1 MKLRR
6 MLAVIFSAVVLFTF
20 CSPVNAAS
28 NIDGIDYGDLE
39 RRVISKAEVPEGVV
53 PRVINSEEE
62 LQNYLNRLQEEK
74 RQMDAEYRAAI
85 LAAAKREGVGEE
97 SLHITRAS
105 VQSTSKYKD
114 FKQCGGLHYVRVR
127 ADFTY
132 VTDANKVKRV
142 KSVKSVTSSNHG
154 MTADSKWTQNSAS
167 TKKLDDSRTLAVTVR
182 GKMAHY
188 LLVKGIIEVYSE
200 ELSLYAEFRP

>member
-74 RQMDAEYRAAI
+74 RQMDAE
-85 LAAAKREGVGEE
+85 
-97 SLHITRAS
+97 
-105 VQSTSKYKD
+105 
-114 FKQCGGLHYVRVR
+114 
-127 ADFTY
+127 
-132 VTDANKVKRV
+132 
-142 KSVKSVTSSNHG
+142 
-154 MTADSKWTQNSAS
+154 
-167 TKKLDDSRTLAVTVR
+167 
-182 GKMAHY
+182 
-188 LLVKGIIEVYSE
+188 
-200 ELSLYAEFRP
+200 